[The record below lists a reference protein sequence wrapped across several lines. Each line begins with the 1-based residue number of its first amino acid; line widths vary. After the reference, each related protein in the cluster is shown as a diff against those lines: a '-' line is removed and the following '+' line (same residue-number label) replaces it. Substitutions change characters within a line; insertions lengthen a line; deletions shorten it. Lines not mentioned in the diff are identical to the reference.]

1 MDYIHSL
8 VIAEDDL
15 DDLNK
20 EGNGAVM
27 TESEETEQSLISA
40 SSPEPGPSSR
50 PSMSWCKCRVCEI
63 MPQEIQNKCSLQ
75 HKCMT
80 THSMF
85 QNICLDPNVLQLA
98 IRNRGDV
105 RNDREDNNTRS
116 SRKASYRQYVLDR
129 YGYLGEGNQKVCP
142 ASIVIVVWQYY
153 PSQTGV
159 YMGFGYE

>member
-1 MDYIHSL
+1 MSFQEFISTLDDRTARKLCIQSLCQGVGSMDYIHSL
-8 VIAEDDL
+8 LIAGDDL

-20 EGNGAVM
+20 EGNAPVM

-40 SSPEPGPSSR
+40 SSPQPGPSSR

-105 RNDREDNNTRS
+105 RNDREDNST
-116 SRKASYRQYVLDR
+116 
-129 YGYLGEGNQKVCP
+129 
-142 ASIVIVVWQYY
+142 
-153 PSQTGV
+153 
-159 YMGFGYE
+159 